1 MYQNFYG
8 SMSAQMPS
16 LKLGLNCVLNE
27 KQIKNQD
34 EVSQN
39 EFEKNPVPRQRL
51 SLMGIPLRVEKN
63 HELKS
68 STLVQTTKS
77 FKNSFYRNKIAFTF
91 ITFLYYWKNSFQMKI
106 SEINQWVNANFY
118 TNIKE
123 G

>member
-1 MYQNFYG
+1 MN
-8 SMSAQMPS
+8 S
-16 LKLGLNCVLNE
+16 K
-27 KQIKNQD
+27 
-34 EVSQN
+34 
-39 EFEKNPVPRQRL
+39 KNPVPRQRL
-51 SLMGIPLRVEKN
+51 SLMGIPLGVEKN

-77 FKNSFYRNKIAFTF
+77 FKNSFYRNKIAFIF

-118 TNIKE
+118 TSIKE